1 MNFESLPFV
10 KTDPEGQVVSTWDVT
25 RSGDYAADCGLG
37 RKYFRDLLMVISL
50 TGNELLL
57 CRVLTGQAAVF
68 KDWGAVEIGFHH
80 EMAETISLI

>member
-10 KTDPEGQVVSTWDVT
+10 KTDPEGQVVSTWDVVN
-25 RSGDYAADCGLG
+25 SSDYAADCVLG

-57 CRVLTGQAAVF
+57 CRVLAGQAARF
-68 KDWGAVEIGFHH
+68 KDWSGIEVGFQH